1 MRSGILAGRAAAK
14 REGEECEREPD
25 LYPAHQGDPLFTL
38 STFKNCRTMSATLV
52 DGHGRDATRSH
63 ALWLPDLCMAKV
75 ERSRGKLIQS
85 MGATHDGCA
94 HLYPEEMLF
103 LAEVRAARAQ
113 RAAAPAR
120 CLSTHLAFAY
130 RRSAVNCQ

>member
-1 MRSGILAGRAAAK
+1 MA
-14 REGEECEREPD
+14 
-25 LYPAHQGDPLFTL
+25 
-38 STFKNCRTMSATLV
+38 ATLV
-52 DGHGRDATRSH
+52 DGHGRDGTRSH

-94 HLYPEEMLF
+94 HLYPEEVLF
-103 LAEVRAARAQ
+103 LAEVRAVRAQ

-130 RRSAVNCQ
+130 RRSAVNWQ